1 MPLLYSFGQPSMNV
15 WLVCLVKELIAIFIL
30 MLDMLAQNLYLAAQT
45 MKIKVCALGAFDDEQ
60 LNKNLGLDGNEQFVV
75 YGAGV
80 GK

>member
-1 MPLLYSFGQPSMNV
+1 
-15 WLVCLVKELIAIFIL
+15 
-30 MLDMLAQNLYLAAQT
+30 